1 MGFFTGI
8 RDAAVR
14 LSASA
19 VVYPQAVFFLKTG
32 NWDRARHRL
41 GWVIRNHPRHF
52 GSHVQL
58 GRLYLRQ
65 GNRVQALRLLNQ
77 ARWIDPFRF
86 ERTELPREIHV
97 SLGRDPM
104 FTPHDLV
111 IEPRRSGSRPAS
123 GIDPHTI
130 DTPGSRRQEHRVLG
144 AGDLTPELGDGATF
158 LDPTLERP
166 FRYRDFSS
174 VEEYQRFRELPP
186 LAADEAKRVD
196 WDALLE
202 DLDE

>member
-1 MGFFTGI
+1 MGLLSGM
-8 RDAAVR
+8 RDVALR
-14 LSASA
+14 LSAST

-32 NWDRARHRL
+32 NWDRAKHRL
-41 GWVIRNHPRHF
+41 GWIIRNHPRHF

-86 ERTELPREIHV
+86 ERTELPREVHV

-111 IEPRRSGSRPAS
+111 IESRRSRGS
-123 GIDPHTI
+123 DPRTV
-130 DTPGSRRQEHRVLG
+130 DSPTSRRAERRAFG
-144 AGDLTPELGDGATF
+144 AGEADLGGDLAADGSTF
-158 LDPTLERP
+158 LDSTSERP

-174 VEEYQRFRELPP
+174 VEEYRRFRELPP
-186 LAADEAKRVD
+186 ITPEDARSVD
-196 WDALLE
+196 WDSLFDDRGA
-202 DLDE
+202 